1 MLAFHTR
8 KDKAV
13 SLWEKLIRGSL
24 LLGEKLLDEL
34 VVGVLE
40 FLVHAGHDSDVIVI
54 DQIYF
59 FEVQHFRQ
67 LTSLVSEEKVTNG
80 LSLEWQVGAKTDCI

>member
-8 KDKAV
+8 EDKTV

-40 FLVHAGHDSDVIVI
+40 FLVHASHDSDVIVI
-54 DQIYF
+54 DKIYF
-59 FEVQHFRQ
+59 FEVEHFR
-67 LTSLVSEEKVTNG
+67 
-80 LSLEWQVGAKTDCI
+80 